1 MRNRK
6 QIMKHLGMLT
16 FLKPS
21 KKYINIG
28 DREMNGVFGSSKKGV
43 PTGKVTELAGLNH
56 AGKTLWTII
65 LAILAQIQ
73 HKAFVIWIDLE
84 GTWDD
89 SWALKLGMNLSSR
102 RFYLI
107 QPLVVKWAK
116 TDKGGSKKA
125 KGRGAGKV
133 FLQTIEWNFREV
145 EEVIGDFKQ
154 EYPDRP
160 VFIVCD
166 SIANMVVEEA
176 MAAGAT
182 DQNMNTQQKRAAWL
196 SQYLPKLCGLIANYD
211 AWMFFINQIRDN
223 PAAFGADKE
232 YTPGGKAVA
241 HVAHLRAWIRKLKG
255 GKVINAGKVVG
266 IKGKI
271 INKKNKTG
279 DSSVAYMER
288 GFQIR
293 WDKMP
298 NFKKAIKFMDI
309 KEAEKD

>member
-1 MRNRK
+1 MRSRK
-6 QIMKHLGMLT
+6 EIMKTLGMLT

-21 KKYINIG
+21 KKYIDIG
-28 DREMNGVFGSSKKGV
+28 DKDMNGVYGSRSKGI
-43 PTGKVTELAGLNH
+43 PSGKVIELAGIEH
-56 AGKTLWTII
+56 AGKTLWTLI

-84 GTWDD
+84 GTWDN
-89 SWALKLGMNLSSR
+89 SWALKLGMNLSKR

-116 TDKGGSKKA
+116 TDKGTSKKA
-125 KGRGAGKV
+125 KGRGEGKV

-145 EEVIGDFKQ
+145 EEIIADFKQ

-160 VFIVCD
+160 VFIACD
-166 SIANMVVEEA
+166 SVANMVVEEA

-182 DQNMNTQQKRAAWL
+182 GQNMNTQQRRAVWL
-196 SQYLPKLCGLIANYD
+196 AMYLPKLCGLINNYD
-211 AWMFFINQIRDN
+211 AWMVFINQIRLK
-223 PAAFGADKE
+223 PGGFGDPE

-241 HVAHLRAWIRKLKG
+241 HIAHARVWLKKLKG
-255 GKVINAGKVVG
+255 GILIQNGKPVG
-266 IKGKI
+266 MKGKA

-279 DSSVAYMER
+279 DTSVAYMTR

-293 WDKMP
+293 WDRMP
-298 NFKKAIKFMDI
+298 NFKKAFKFMDI